1 MDTSV
6 SSPPS
11 MMKHNFA
18 NFLLSNNLLNLI
30 LAVYLGNVLQGF
42 FTSIVEGAVMP
53 LFMKFV
59 PDSKY
64 TNFKDIQIKVHGID
78 IMFGDIVMNI
88 IKLFVGFL
96 LTYLIVKYV
105 IFKYLKN

>member
-1 MDTSV
+1 MNSNLPVYPSV
-6 SSPPS
+6 
-11 MMKHNFA
+11 MKHNFA
-18 NFLLSNNLLNLI
+18 NFLLSKDLLNLI

-53 LFMKFV
+53 MLMKFV

-64 TNFKDIQIKVHGID
+64 TNFADIQLKMFGVD

-96 LTYLIVKYV
+96 LSYLIVKYV
-105 IFKYLKN
+105 VFKYLK